1 MTDLHAP
8 AGKNAGTNG
17 SSAPATPIPTLDVG
31 VQLEGARLLI
41 LGGTGFLGK
50 IFWVM
55 MLSRFPGV
63 GRIYLLVRKSKTK
76 TSEQRFWS
84 EIATS
89 ECLEPLRTICG
100 SRDRF
105 EAFLK
110 EKIVAIDGDVGQEN
124 CGIDGALLKE
134 LKGTIDAVINVAGV
148 VDFNPPL
155 DEAIETNA
163 FGAQNLVAL
172 SRALGNAPLMHTSTC
187 YVVGNRDGLILE
199 EMPGERFPFPRA
211 EELGRDC
218 WTPDGEI
225 ADCLDL
231 ISQAKSRCEDA
242 FRQSEFLD
250 RATKNLMRRGE
261 PTNGKPLE
269 SELKTVK
276 RKYVSDRLVEAGLER
291 ATHWG
296 WPNIYTYTKSIGEQI
311 IARAGIPFT
320 IARPACCES
329 TIEFPFPGWNEGI
342 GTSAPII
349 FLAMKGHHQLLGRD
363 CILDFIPA
371 DTVCAG
377 MVVTLAELL
386 EGTAKPVYQYGAS
399 DVNPGTSE
407 RFGEL
412 IGLYKRKYYQRTGK
426 GNPFVNFLQMHFEP
440 AIVELDRFN
449 SVGPGAIAR
458 GAKMMAKM
466 LKQAPGPAAKL
477 GRSAAKS
484 LEGLARQEEK
494 IDFILQLFAPFTLD
508 QKGPF
513 SCANT
518 HAAYARL
525 SPEDRAKLPWY
536 PEKIDW
542 ADYWMNQHMPAM
554 EKRVLPWME
563 EKFKK
568 ELAPLKAHATL
579 SSLVDQM
586 AERYEHA
593 VAFGRLEEDGIA
605 RTTYLDVQTR
615 ANAVAARLAALGVKK
630 GDRVVLS
637 AHNHPDWPL
646 AFFGIVRAGGTAV
659 PVDPAMDPA
668 AFANVVRE
676 SEARIVL
683 WDAKVEEAV
692 GAALAEAFGAG
703 AGDAR
708 RTVGTI
714 HLATITPATPLPGD
728 PATLARP
735 TVDVLEDDVA
745 SLIYTSGTTGK
756 PKGVM
761 LTHSNFTSLVAALA
775 PLFPLT
781 GGDRVLSVLPLH
793 HTFEFTC
800 GMVLPFSRGARV
812 VYLDELK
819 GDRVSAGLKQA
830 RVTAMVG
837 VPAVWQ
843 LLERRILSQVSANG
857 PIAEKAFEIGAEL
870 NRMLGKTTGID
881 LGKILFGQVHD
892 ALGGNIK
899 YLISG
904 GAALPKDTAKLFA
917 GLGFKLTEGYGLTE
931 AGPVLTVA
939 KAGSPAGQVGKAIPG
954 VTIKIDS
961 PDEHGVGEV
970 LARGPNVMAGYTDAE
985 ATKEVMGEDGWLHTG
1000 DLGKLDRSGRLV
1012 LAGRVKDVIV
1022 TSTGE
1027 NVYPDDIERMLGKVK
1042 HIEELAVVGVTGRS
1056 GGERV
1061 GCIAV
1066 PETDE
1071 SVDRS
1076 LRLERAQK
1084 TLRDAIGKLPYGKQP
1099 SIIHLY
1105 DAPLPR
1111 TATKKVKR
1119 TEARKMLERMIQ
1131 ATSRSDDG
1139 EAPSSPVRIAI
1150 AAVKGKKTSEIH
1162 GDLTMADELGF
1173 DSLALT
1179 ELLVA
1184 LEAKYGALDPKQLQS
1199 CRTVA
1204 DVENLVGTERAS
1216 LRPQQ
1221 LANGSR
1227 YKIEGRSDSRVG
1239 GKKEDKTLILPE
1251 QMQEQGKKL
1260 IGKVQDFFYG
1270 EMMRSKISGRAFI
1283 PHNRNTIV
1291 AANHGS
1297 HLDMGF
1303 ARHALGIYGEDI
1315 VTLAAQDYFFEKG
1328 TLQRAFFEN
1337 LTNLRAIDRKSGLRA
1352 SERQAGEILSAGK
1365 TTLIFPEGTRSTDGE
1380 VHEFKPLLGQLA
1392 LTYGVDILPLYLG
1405 GTRESMP
1412 KGGKIPM
1419 KRDLF
1424 ARIGPPITVTD
1435 MKRLTKGLSSADAAR
1450 EVAKLARRCVDALK
1464 NGQIIDTARMQSL
1477 DENDAP
1483 KEHPLVTLFAD
1494 LEKKFDGGLVD
1505 KPMSFY
1511 FTLGDDANAKWTV
1524 RISKEKCEVKPGKPE
1539 GGTADCVLKTSP
1551 DIFTRIVREAFTPGP
1566 AEFLSGAIKSNDVG
1580 LLVEFQKVFQLG
1592 A

>member
-1 MTDLHAP
+1 MTETHAP
-8 AGKNAGTNG
+8 HGTNG
-17 SSAPATPIPTLDVG
+17 STAPATPIPTLDVRQ
-31 VQLEGARLLI
+31 QLEGARLLV

-55 MLSRFPGV
+55 MLARYPSV

-76 TSEQRFWS
+76 TSIERFWS

-89 ECLEPLRTICG
+89 ECLEPLRTLHG
-100 SRDRF
+100 EGF
-105 EAFLK
+105 KAFL
-110 EKIVAIDGDVGQEN
+110 ESKIMPIDGDVGLEN

-134 LKGTIDAVINVAGV
+134 LKGTIDAVVNVAGV

-155 DEAIETNA
+155 DEALDTNA

-172 SRALGNAPLMHTSTC
+172 SRALGDAPLMHTSTC
-187 YVVGNRDGLILE
+187 YVVGNRKGLILE
-199 EMPGERFPFPRA
+199 EKPGERFPVPRA
-211 EELGRDC
+211 EELGRDL
-218 WTPDGEI
+218 WNPKREI
-225 ADCLDL
+225 DDCLDL
-231 ISQAKSRCEDA
+231 IAQAKSRVEDA
-242 FRQSEFLD
+242 FRQSEFME
-250 RATKNLMRRGE
+250 RATKNLTRRGE
-261 PTNGKPLE
+261 PTIGQPLAD
-269 SELKTVK
+269 ELKTVK

-311 IARAGIPFT
+311 IANANIPFT
-320 IARPACCES
+320 VVRPACCES

-349 FLAMKGHHQLLGRD
+349 FLAMKGHHQLLGSE

-377 MVVTLAELL
+377 MIVTLAELL

-399 DVNPGTSE
+399 DTNPGSSA

-412 IGLYKRKYYQRTGK
+412 IGLYKRKYFQRTGK

-449 SVGPGAIAR
+449 AVGPGAIAR
-458 GAKMMAKM
+458 VSKVMARM
-466 LKQAPGPAAKL
+466 LKSAPGPAAAL
-477 GRSAAKS
+477 GRPAAKA
-484 LEGLARQEEK
+484 LEGMARQEEK

-525 SPEDRAKLPWY
+525 SSEDRAALPWY

-554 EKRVLPWME
+554 EHRVLPWME
-563 EKFKK
+563 QKYKK

-586 AERYEHA
+586 AERHVHA
-593 VAFGRLEEDGIA
+593 VAFGRVEDDGIA
-605 RTTYLDVQTR
+605 RTTFADVQR
-615 ANAVAARLAALGVKK
+615 RSNAVAARLAALGVKK

-646 AFFGIVRAGGTAV
+646 SFLGIVRAGATAV

-668 AFANVVRE
+668 SFANVVRE
-676 SEARIVL
+676 SEAKVVL

-692 GAALAEAFGAG
+692 GKLLATELGSAITTRHLGVMTPETAV
-703 AGDAR
+703 AGD
-708 RTVGTI
+708 
-714 HLATITPATPLPGD
+714 PPS
-728 PATLARP
+728 LARP
-735 TVDVLEDDVA
+735 DVPVYEDDVA
-745 SLIYTSGTTGK
+745 SLLYTSGTTGK
-756 PKGVM
+756 PKGVR

-781 GGDRVLSVLPLH
+781 SGDRVLSVLPLH

-819 GDRVSAGLKQA
+819 GDRVTAGLKMSRA
-830 RVTAMVG
+830 TAMVG

-843 LLERRILSQVSANG
+843 LLERRILSQVAAKGPLAN
-857 PIAEKAFEIGAEL
+857 KAFDFATEI
-870 NRMLGKTTGID
+870 NRKLGKATGID
-881 LGKILFGQVHD
+881 LGRVLFGQVHEG
-892 ALGGNIK
+892 LGGNIR

-931 AGPVLTVA
+931 AAPVLTVA

-970 LARGPNVMAGYTDAE
+970 LARGPNVMAGYTDE
-985 ATKEVMGEDGWLHTG
+985 GATSDVLSEDGWLHTG

-1027 NVYPDDIERMLGKVK
+1027 NVYPDDIERMLGKIANV
-1042 HIEELAVVGVTGRS
+1042 EELAIVGVTGRS

-1066 PETDE
+1066 PETDDT
-1071 SVDRS
+1071 VLRS
-1076 LRLERAQK
+1076 ERLERAQK
-1084 TLRDAIGKLPYGKQP
+1084 NLREAINKLPYGKQP
-1099 SIIHLY
+1099 TIIHLY

-1119 TEARKMLERMIQ
+1119 TEARKMLERMIA
-1131 ATSRSDDG
+1131 ATSRQDAEDG
-1139 EAPSSPVRIAI
+1139 EAPSSPVRVAI
-1150 AAVKGKKTSEIH
+1150 AAVKGKKVSDIH
-1162 GDLTMADELGF
+1162 GDLTMGDELGF

-1204 DVENLVGTERAS
+1204 DVETLVGTERAS

-1221 LANGSR
+1221 LASR
-1227 YKIEGRSDSRVG
+1227 YKIEGRG
-1239 GKKEDKTLILPE
+1239 AKKEDKTLVLPE
-1251 QMQEQGKKL
+1251 QLQDQGKKL

-1291 AANHGS
+1291 VANHGS

-1303 ARHALGIYGEDI
+1303 ARHALGTYGEDI

-1337 LTNLRAIDRKSGLRA
+1337 LTNLRAVDRKSGLRA
-1352 SERQAGEILSAGK
+1352 SERQAGEILSKGR
-1365 TTLIFPEGTRSTDGE
+1365 TMLIFPEGTRSTDGE
-1380 VHEFKPLLGQLA
+1380 VQEFKPLLGHLA
-1392 LTYGVDILPLYLG
+1392 MHYNVDILPLYLG
-1405 GTRESMP
+1405 GTRDAMP
-1412 KGGKIPM
+1412 KGSKIPT

-1424 ARIGPPITVTD
+1424 ARIGPPLTVTD
-1435 MKRLTKGLSSADAAR
+1435 MKRLTKGLSPADAAR
-1450 EVAKLARRCVDALK
+1450 EVAKLARRAVDALK
-1464 NGQIIDTARMQSL
+1464 HGEIVDASRMKSL
-1477 DENDAP
+1477 DEDSAP
-1483 KEHPLVTLFAD
+1483 KEHPLVTLFGE
-1494 LEKKFDGGLVD
+1494 LEGKFDGAAVD

-1524 RISKEKCEVKPGKPE
+1524 RVSKEKCEVKAGKPE

-1551 DIFTRIVREAFTPGP
+1551 EIFTRIVRDAFTPGP

-1580 LLVEFQKVFQLG
+1580 LLVAFQKVFQLG
-1592 A
+1592 G

>member
-1 MTDLHAP
+1 MTELHAP
-8 AGKNAGTNG
+8 HGKNG
-17 SSAPATPIPTLDVG
+17 SSAPATPIPALDVR
-31 VQLEGARLLI
+31 VQLEGARLLV

-55 MLSRFPGV
+55 MLARYPSV
-63 GRIYLLVRKSKTK
+63 GRIYLLVRKSATK
-76 TSEQRFWS
+76 TSEERFWA
-84 EIATS
+84 EIAKS
-89 ECLEPLRTICG
+89 ECLDPLRTLHG
-100 SRDRF
+100 ENF

-110 EKIVAIDGDVGQEN
+110 EKIVPVDGDVGLPN
-124 CGIDGALLKE
+124 CGISEALLKE
-134 LKGTIDAVINVAGV
+134 IKGTIDAVVNVAGV

-155 DEAIETNA
+155 DEALDTNA

-172 SRALGNAPLMHTSTC
+172 AKALGNAPLMHTSTC

-211 EELGRDC
+211 EELGRDL
-218 WTPDGEI
+218 WSPDGEI

-231 ISQAKSRCEDA
+231 IAQAKSRCEDA
-242 FRQSEFLD
+242 FRQSDFME

-261 PTNGKPLE
+261 PTVGAPLE
-269 SELKTVK
+269 AELKSVK

-320 IARPACCES
+320 VVRPACCES

-349 FLAMKGHHQLLGRD
+349 FLAMKGHHQLLGKD
-363 CILDFIPA
+363 AILDFIPA
-371 DTVCAG
+371 DVVCAG
-377 MVVTLAELL
+377 MIVTLAELL
-386 EGTAKPVYQYGAS
+386 EGTAKPVYHYGAS
-399 DVNPGTSE
+399 DTNPGTSA

-412 IGLYKRKYYQRTGK
+412 IGLYKRKYYQRRGK

-440 AIVELDRFN
+440 AIVEMDRFN
-449 SVGPGAIAR
+449 AVGPGAIAK
-458 GAKMMAKM
+458 ASKFMARM
-466 LKQAPGPAAKL
+466 LRQAPGPTAKL
-477 GRSAAKS
+477 GKPAAKM
-484 LEGLARQEEK
+484 LEGVARQEEK

-525 SPEDRAKLPWY
+525 SPEDRAALPWY

-563 EKFKK
+563 EKYKK

-586 AERYEHA
+586 AERHEHA

-605 RTTYLDVQTR
+605 RTTFLDVQTR
-615 ANAVAARLAALGVKK
+615 SNAVAARLAALGVKK

-646 AFFGIVRAGGTAV
+646 AFLGIVRAGATAV
-659 PVDPAMDPA
+659 PVDPAMEPA
-668 AFANVVRE
+668 QFANVVRE
-676 SEARIVL
+676 SEARVIL
-683 WDAKVEEAV
+683 WDAKVEAAV
-692 GAALAEAFGAG
+692 SAALTNAPVT
-703 AGDAR
+703 R
-708 RTVGTI
+708 
-714 HLATITPATPLPGD
+714 HLDVMTPATAMAAD
-728 PATLARP
+728 PESLARP
-735 TVDVLEDDVA
+735 AVDVYEDDVA

-819 GDRVSAGLKQA
+819 GDRVAEGLKQA

-843 LLERRILSQVSANG
+843 LLERRILSQVSAKG
-857 PIAEKAFEIGAEL
+857 PIAEKAFEIGADL

-881 LGKILFGQVHD
+881 LGRILFGQVHE
-892 ALGGNIK
+892 ALGGNIR

-904 GAALPKDTAKLFA
+904 GAALPKDTSDLFA

-985 ATKEVMGEDGWLHTG
+985 ATKEVKGDDGWLHTG
-1000 DLGKLDRSGRLV
+1000 DLGKLDRTGRLSIV
-1012 LAGRVKDVIV
+1012 GRVKDVIV

-1027 NVYPDDIERMLGKVK
+1027 NVYPDDIERMLGKVQ
-1042 HIEELAVVGVTGRS
+1042 HVEELAIVGVTGRS

-1066 PETDE
+1066 PETDDT
-1071 SVDRS
+1071 VDRAM
-1076 LRLERAQK
+1076 RMDRAQK
-1084 TLRDAIGKLPYGKQP
+1084 ALRDAISKLPYGKQP
-1099 SIIHLY
+1099 AIMHFY

-1119 TEARKMLERMIQ
+1119 NEARKMLERMIQ
-1131 ATSRSDDG
+1131 ATSRHEESEG
-1139 EAPSSPVRIAI
+1139 GGATNQVRVAI
-1150 AAVKGKKTSEIH
+1150 AAVKGRKPSDIH
-1162 GDLTMADELGF
+1162 GDLTMADDLGF

-1179 ELLVA
+1179 EVLVA
-1184 LEAKYGALDPKQLQS
+1184 LEAKYGSVDPKQLMA

-1204 DVENLVGTERAS
+1204 DVEHLVGTERAS

-1221 LANGSR
+1221 LAASR
-1227 YKIEGRSDSRVG
+1227 YKIEGRNG
-1239 GKKEDKTLILPE
+1239 AKKDDKTLVLPE
-1251 QMQEQGKKL
+1251 PLQEQGKKL
-1260 IGKVQDFFYG
+1260 IGKFQDFFYG
-1270 EMMRSKISGRAFI
+1270 DMMRSHISGRAFI

-1303 ARHALGIYGEDI
+1303 ARHALGTYGEDI
-1315 VTLAAQDYFFEKG
+1315 ITLAAQDYFFEKG

-1352 SERQAGEILSAGK
+1352 SERQAGEILSKGK

-1392 LTYGVDILPLYLG
+1392 LTYNVDILPLYLG
-1405 GTRESMP
+1405 GTRDSMP
-1412 KGGKIPM
+1412 KGSKVPM
-1419 KRDLF
+1419 KRDLY

-1464 NGQIIDTARMQSL
+1464 NNQIIDASRMKSL

-1483 KEHPLVTLFAD
+1483 KEHPLVTLFAE
-1494 LEKKFDGGLVD
+1494 LEQKFDGGAVD
-1505 KPMSFY
+1505 KPVSFY

-1524 RISKEKCEVKPGKPE
+1524 RVSKDKCEVRPGKPE
-1539 GGTADCVLKTSP
+1539 GGSADCVLKTSP
-1551 DIFTRIVREAFTPGP
+1551 EIFTRIVRDAFTPGP

-1580 LLVEFQKVFQLG
+1580 LLMTFQKVFQLG
-1592 A
+1592 G

>member
-1 MTDLHAP
+1 MTDSLATH
-8 AGKNAGTNG
+8 GTNG
-17 SSAPATPIPTLDVG
+17 STAPATPIPALDLKA
-31 VQLEGARLLI
+31 QFEGSRLLV

-55 MLSRFPGV
+55 LLARYPSL

-76 TSEQRFWS
+76 TSVERFWS

-89 ECLEPLRTICG
+89 ECLEPLRTLYG
-100 SRDRF
+100 DGF
-105 EAFLK
+105 KAFL
-110 EKIVAIDGDVGQEN
+110 ESKIVPVDGDVGLEN
-124 CGIDGALLKE
+124 CGIDQALLE
-134 LKGTIDAVINVAGV
+134 EIKGTVDAVVNVAGV

-155 DEAIETNA
+155 DEALDTNA

-172 SRALGNAPLMHTSTC
+172 ARALGNAPLMHTSTC

-211 EELGRDC
+211 AELGREL
-218 WTPDGEI
+218 WSPDGEI

-242 FRQSEFLD
+242 FRQSEFLE
-250 RATKNLMRRGE
+250 RATKNLIRRGE
-261 PTNGKPLE
+261 PTAGAPLE
-269 SELKTVK
+269 AELKSVK

-311 IARAGIPFT
+311 IARSGIPFT

-329 TIEFPFPGWNEGI
+329 TIEFPFPAWNEGI

-349 FLAMKGHHQLLGRD
+349 FLAMKGHHQLLGTD
-363 CILDFIPA
+363 AILDFIPA
-371 DTVCAG
+371 DVVCAG

-399 DVNPGTSE
+399 DVNPGTSA

-412 IGLYKRKYYQRTGK
+412 IGLYKRKYFQRTGK

-440 AIVELDRFN
+440 AVVELDRFN
-449 SVGPGAIAR
+449 AVGPGAFAR
-458 GAKMMAKM
+458 ASRTMAKM
-466 LKQAPGPAAKL
+466 LKQAPGPLASVARPAAKT
-477 GRSAAKS
+477 
-484 LEGLARQEEK
+484 LENVAYQEEK

-525 SPEDRAKLPWY
+525 SPEDRAALPWY

-563 EKFKK
+563 QKFKK
-568 ELAPLKAHATL
+568 ELAPLKSHATL

-586 AERYEHA
+586 AERHEHA
-593 VAFGRLEEDGIA
+593 MAFGRLEEDGIA
-605 RTTYLDVQTR
+605 RTTYLDVQAR
-615 ANAVAARLAALGVKK
+615 SNAIAARLAALGVKK

-646 AFFGIVRAGGTAV
+646 SFLGIIRAGATAV

-668 AFANVVRE
+668 QFANVVHE
-676 SEARIVL
+676 SEARVVL
-683 WDAKVEEAV
+683 WDAKVEDAV
-692 GAALAEAFGAG
+692 GAALASAFASGPALTL
-703 AGDAR
+703 R
-708 RTVGTI
+708 
-714 HLATITPATPLPGD
+714 HLESITPATAQPGD
-728 PATLARP
+728 PPSLARP
-735 TVDVLEDDVA
+735 AVDVFEDDVA
-745 SLIYTSGTTGK
+745 SLIFTSGTTGK

-761 LTHSNFTSLVAALA
+761 LTHANFTSLIAALA

-781 GGDRVLSVLPLH
+781 SGDRVLSVLPLH

-819 GDRVSAGLKQA
+819 SDRVTAGLKQA

-843 LLERRILSQVSANG
+843 LLERRILSQVAAQG
-857 PIAEKAFEIGAEL
+857 PFAEKAFAIAAEI
-870 NRMLGKTTGID
+870 NRSLRKTVGLD
-881 LGKILFGQVHD
+881 LGRILFGQVHEG
-892 ALGGNIK
+892 LGGNIR

-931 AGPVLTVA
+931 AAPVLTVA

-985 ATKEVMGEDGWLHTG
+985 ATKEAKSADGWLHTG

-1012 LAGRVKDVIV
+1012 LVGRVKDVIV

-1027 NVYPDDIERMLGKVK
+1027 NVYPDDIERMLGKLPHV
-1042 HIEELAVVGVTGRS
+1042 EELAVVGVTGRS

-1066 PETDE
+1066 PESDD
-1071 SVDRS
+1071 SVERS
-1076 LRLERAQK
+1076 VRLERAQK
-1084 TLRDAIGKLPYGKQP
+1084 SLRDAVSKLPYGKQP

-1119 TEARKMLERMIQ
+1119 TEARKMLERLIQ
-1131 ATSRSDDG
+1131 ATSRSDEG

-1150 AAVKGKKTSEIH
+1150 AGVRGKKTSELH
-1162 GDLTMADELGF
+1162 GDMTMADELGF

-1184 LEAKYGALDPKQLQS
+1184 LEAKYGTVDPKQLQA

-1204 DVENLVGTERAS
+1204 DVESLVDTDRAS

-1221 LANGSR
+1221 LVGSR
-1227 YKIEGRSDSRVG
+1227 YTIEGRSG
-1239 GKKEDKTLILPE
+1239 ANKNDKTLVLPE
-1251 QMQEQGKKL
+1251 EIQDQGKKL

-1270 EMMRSKISGRAFI
+1270 ELMRSKVSGRAFI

-1303 ARHALGIYGEDI
+1303 ARHALGSYGEDI

-1352 SERQAGEILSAGK
+1352 SERQAGEILSQGK

-1380 VHEFKPLLGQLA
+1380 VHEFKPLLGHLA

-1405 GTRESMP
+1405 GTRDAMP
-1412 KGGKIPM
+1412 KGSKIPM

-1435 MKRLTKGLSSADAAR
+1435 MKRLTRGLSPADAAR

-1464 NGQIIDTARMQSL
+1464 RGELIDASRMKSL
-1477 DENDAP
+1477 DEHEAP
-1483 KEHPLVTLFAD
+1483 KEHPLVTLFAE
-1494 LEKKFDGGLVD
+1494 LERKFDSGAVD
-1505 KPMSFY
+1505 KPVSFY

-1524 RISKEKCEVKPGKPE
+1524 RVSKDTCEVKPGKPD

-1580 LLVEFQKVFQLG
+1580 LLMTFQKVFQLG
-1592 A
+1592 G